1 MLIFLACTGVA
12 AMIPRR
18 LIIVAPPTHDHAD
31 GVLRMQHGL
40 EGPCCVNHTLRDAMG
55 SVRCGGLANAEQS
68 LFGVVIYSLAL
79 LCIKK
84 LSAVLNYLRIPLREV
99 LAFERLKVI
108 VTLSR
113 LFEFTLCLDHYFALS
128 CISFAMARGPF
139 AVLFILV
146 RSPANG
152 LNDEVSVCY
161 V

>member
-1 MLIFLACTGVA
+1 MLIFLACTGLA

-55 SVRCGGLANAEQS
+55 SVRCGGLANAEQP
-68 LFGVVIYSLAL
+68 LFSVVLYCLL
-79 LCIKK
+79 FLCIEK

-99 LAFERLKVI
+99 LASERLKVI

-113 LFEFTLCLDHYFALS
+113 FLDF
-128 CISFAMARGPF
+128 P
-139 AVLFILV
+139 
-146 RSPANG
+146 
-152 LNDEVSVCY
+152 SV
-161 V
+161 